1 MDRGQIFTP
10 HGMLPALFSAEGS
23 KLHHCTWAA
32 YFYGTDRL
40 LGSNLAA
47 GKLRNIY
54 GNVSELINKGGKK
67 KPTQFSPPC
76 SVTFKQKQILVFALS
91 LQQFGK

>member
-1 MDRGQIFTP
+1 MGQGQIFTP
-10 HGMLPALFSAEGS
+10 YGILPTLFSAKGS

-32 YFYGTDRL
+32 YFYGTDRF

-54 GNVSELINKGGKK
+54 ENISALINKGGKK
-67 KPTQFSPPC
+67 KPTQFSPPMLC
-76 SVTFKQKQILVFALS
+76 YF
-91 LQQFGK
+91 